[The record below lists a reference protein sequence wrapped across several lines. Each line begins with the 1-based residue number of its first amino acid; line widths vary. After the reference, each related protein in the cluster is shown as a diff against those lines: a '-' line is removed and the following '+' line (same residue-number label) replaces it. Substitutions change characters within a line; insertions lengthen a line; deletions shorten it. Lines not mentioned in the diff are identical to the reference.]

1 MSWKLRY
8 RRQMHKYQNK
18 CSQICR
24 IMNNSN
30 TTRTYLFSFCFAVM
44 LKRVWFFNICVL
56 SQTIREY
63 IFPSNK
69 SDNSIFATHPHEHE
83 RNSYESFSL
92 WTEVVC
98 FEIEDSA
105 RAKMLF
111 KHLLSFYVTRSI
123 SYCVIH
129 TKYVR
134 LYNAQTFIVAFNW

>member
-1 MSWKLRY
+1 MGWKLRY

-18 CSQICR
+18 CSQFCMIL
-24 IMNNSN
+24 NNGN
-30 TTRTYLFSFCFAVM
+30 TTRTYLLFFCFEWR
-44 LKRVWFFNICVL
+44 LKRVWFNNICEL
-56 SQTIREY
+56 SRTIREY

-69 SDNSIFATHPHEHE
+69 SDNSIFATHSHENK

-92 WTEVVC
+92 WTQEVC

-111 KHLLSFYVTRSI
+111 EHLLSFYVTRSI

-129 TKYVR
+129 TKYVM
-134 LYNAQTFIVAFNW
+134 LYNAQTFIIAFDW